1 MSERTEANFAW
12 GGGGWA
18 PQAEYAAVF
27 QTTRGQR
34 LTVNSKDDQKISCF
48 KSQGGK
54 RDIEA

>member
-12 GGGGWA
+12 GGGA

-34 LTVNSKDDQKISCF
+34 LTVNRKDDHKKSCF

-54 RDIEA
+54 RVIEA